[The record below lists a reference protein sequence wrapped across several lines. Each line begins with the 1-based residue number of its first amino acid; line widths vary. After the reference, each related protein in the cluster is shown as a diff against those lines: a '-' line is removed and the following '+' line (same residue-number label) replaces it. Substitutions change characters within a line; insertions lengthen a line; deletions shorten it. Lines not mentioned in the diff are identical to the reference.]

1 MKKYIAYHCHSDL
14 SNLTVAD
21 SSVSPENYI
30 ERIKELGH
38 TTYVSTEHGQSYGW
52 AEKYLLCEKHN
63 IKFVYGVEI
72 YLEHNKK
79 PYHCMLVAK
88 NFDGLKQINH
98 TINDAVCNNFVNRR
112 PRVTMEMIEK
122 YIDRNNVYCTTACI
136 MGVLSEPTS
145 ELFRLVLRHFG
156 DHTLLEVQA
165 NLDER
170 QIKVNK
176 LAKTLSKK
184 YNLKLIAGTDSHIID
199 NKQMVERID
208 LIAGKGINYGEDESE
223 DGFFMDY
230 PDYETLFQR
239 FKKQGI
245 FTDEEIEDFIDR
257 TNMFE
262 ECEDIVLNKDFK
274 VPTIYPELSRKE
286 RCEKLIDLVN
296 NQWNQYKVNIPNSL
310 HPTYIQEIKN
320 ELKEWFKCHMEDY
333 ALTSHAILKEGIRRG
348 GVITKSGR
356 GSAASYITNM
366 LFGFTTIDRL
376 KTKVPIL
383 QQRFMTADKILKS
396 HSCPDIDNN
405 VAQIDRFIQSQ
416 EDILG
421 KNHSFP
427 LVAFGTLKAKSAF
440 KMLCKVKGD
449 IPIDLQNEMSLKI
462 TEYELDLKH
471 AEDDEKDEIRLEDYL
486 TDPELKQL
494 YDDGAN
500 YFGLRTDLKR
510 HASAFCIA
518 DHDVAEIFGL
528 CKTPGGDVVLNLE
541 GKYMDELGY
550 VKLDWLIVNVVDL
563 IDVVYKKIGIPI
575 PSTQE
580 LEQLILNDEKT
591 WDIYAKGITCCV
603 NQVEQLKTR
612 EKVMRYKPKTVEELA
627 AFVASV
633 RPAFQ
638 SYYKRFENREKFEF
652 GLPELDNL
660 LQGKFLD
667 SSWILYQEQIMLL
680 VIWLGF
686 EVSESADLMKA
697 ISKKKKDK
705 IATIKSIFHE
715 RCEKEFVKI
724 GFSHEEAEEKVHSI
738 WQVIE
743 DASAYG
749 FNAAHAYNMA
759 LDSLYLAYAKAHY
772 PKETYTALI
781 KYWSEHKKVGKLYKL
796 KVEAKQYFGFDIAPF
811 KFRQDNRSVH
821 MSGNTIYQSLTGVK
835 YLNSLVGEVMYELR
849 DYQGDYLGL
858 RELMASKGVDKTHR
872 ETLIKIGYFEEFGNM
887 GSLLWIEENYKEYK
901 IIRFDNLK
909 KLYSELDDTIT
920 ISYEDLEKDILNICE
935 KKTAAQYSMKD
946 SKDFFK
952 YLLTIVD
959 ISDIITMN
967 KIFFEI
973 SLLGTTTYENGNI
986 GVVEKVDKNGSIIFL
1001 DVRTNDSKKY
1011 KLKNKNTIISEKD
1024 IIYFNKVEE
1033 KKWKWNKKDGTCI
1046 EGTSYIIPN
1055 IVNLTSLFKKKKKEG
1070 GKNNG

>member
-21 SSVSPENYI
+21 SSVSPMDYI
-30 ERIKELGH
+30 KRIQELGH
-38 TTYVSTEHGQSYGW
+38 TTYVSTEHGISYGW

-88 NFDGLKQINH
+88 NFEGLKQINH
-98 TINDAVCNNFVNRR
+98 AINDAVRNNFVNKR
-112 PRVTMEMIEK
+112 PRVTMDMIEK

-136 MGVLSEPTS
+136 MGILSEPSS
-145 ELFRLVLRHFG
+145 ELFRSILKHFG

-170 QIKVNK
+170 QIRVNK
-176 LAKTLSKK
+176 KARELSKK
-184 YNLKLIAGTDSHIID
+184 YNLKLIAGTDSHIINNSQID
-199 NKQMVERID
+199 ERSD

-230 PDYETLFQR
+230 PDYDTLFQR
-239 FKKQGI
+239 FKKQGV
-245 FTDEEIEDFIDR
+245 FTDSEIEEFIDR

-286 RCEKLIDLVN
+286 RCEKLIELINHKWDE
-296 NQWNQYKVNIPNSL
+296 YKVNVPNVL
-310 HPTYIQEIKN
+310 HPKYIQEIKN
-320 ELKEWFKCHMEDY
+320 ELKEWFRCHMEDY
-333 ALTSHAILKEGIRRG
+333 ALTSSAIVEEGVKRG
-348 GVITKSGR
+348 GVITRSGR
-356 GSAASYITNM
+356 GSCASFITNM
-366 LFGFTTIDRL
+366 LLGFTTIDRL
-376 KTKVPIL
+376 KTKMPIL

-405 VAQIDRFIQSQ
+405 VAKIDAFISAQ

-421 KNHSFP
+421 ENNSFP

-449 IPIDLQNEMSLKI
+449 IPVDLQNAMSLKI

-471 AEDDEKDEIRLEDYL
+471 AEDEDKDEIKLEDYL

-494 YDDGAN
+494 YDDGAS

-518 DHDVAEIFGL
+518 DHDVSEIFGL
-528 CKTPGGDVVLNLE
+528 CRTPGGDIVLNLE
-541 GKYMDELGY
+541 GKYMDDLGY

-563 IDVVYKKIGIPI
+563 IDVVYKEIGIPI
-575 PSTQE
+575 PTTQE
-580 LEQLILNDEKT
+580 LEKLVEGDSAT
-591 WDIYAKGITCCV
+591 WDIYKNGITCCV

-612 EKVMRYKPKTVEELA
+612 EKVMRYQPVTKEELA
-627 AFVASV
+627 AFIAGV
-633 RPAFQ
+633 RPGFQ
-638 SYYKRFENREKFEF
+638 SYYKRFENREVFEF
-652 GLPELDNL
+652 GLKELDDL
-660 LQGKFLD
+660 LKGQFLD
-667 SSWILYQEQIMLL
+667 STWMLYQEQIMLL

-686 EVSESADLMKA
+686 EISQSADLMKA
-697 ISKKKKDK
+697 ISKKNQEK
-705 IATIKSIFHE
+705 IEKIKSVFHE
-715 RCEKEFVKI
+715 RCSIEFIKA
-724 GFSHEEAEEKVHSI
+724 GFSQDEAKEKVDSI

-743 DASAYG
+743 DAANYL
-749 FNAAHAYNMA
+749 FNATHAYNMA
-759 LDSLYLAYAKAHY
+759 MDSLYLAYAKAHY
-772 PKETYTALI
+772 PKQTYTALI
-781 KYWSEHKKVGKLYKL
+781 RYWSEHKKVDKIYKL
-796 KVEAKQYFGFDIAPF
+796 KVEAKKYFGFDIAPF

-821 MSGNTIYQSLTGVK
+821 MVENTIYQSLTGVK
-835 YLNSLVGEVMYELR
+835 NLNSKVGEVMYELR
-849 DYQGDYLGL
+849 DYHGGYLEL
-858 RELMASKGVDKTHR
+858 RELMANKGLDKTHR

-887 GSLLWIEENYKEYK
+887 GSLLWIEDNYKDYK
-901 IIRFDNLK
+901 VINFNKLK
-909 KLYSELDDTIT
+909 ELYSELNGVIT
-920 ISYEDLEKDILNICE
+920 ISYDELEKDVLNMCE
-935 KKTAAQYSMKD
+935 KKTAAQFRMKD
-946 SKDFFK
+946 EKDFFK

-967 KIFFEI
+967 KIFFEV

-986 GVVEKVDKNGSIIFL
+986 GMVEQVNKNGSIVFL
-1001 DVRTNDSKKY
+1001 DVRTNDSKRY
-1011 KLKNKNTIISEKD
+1011 KLKNKDMVISEKD

-1033 KKWKWNKKDGTCI
+1033 RKWKWKQKDGTYL
-1046 EGTSYIIPN
+1046 EGTSYVIST
-1055 IVNLTSLFKKKKKEG
+1055 IVNLTTLFKKTKKKG
-1070 GKNNG
+1070 GDE